1 MIQIK
6 PYMFTNCSCSC
17 GGDFSFS
24 ELIWQGL
31 HICEKLICTNCGKVR
46 INSLEVN
53 QSGIEPYIFYPDSE
67 LICDHQGNVV
77 PDNWFSKKLKCLAN
91 PVIRDVDLEIEII
104 NKFDGVLIL
113 NTLDYIYGHSFLYL
127 LNLQRIIKSE
137 KELGII
143 VIIQPMLRWLIPEK
157 NVAEIWTVDLGFRD
171 FNNFYPDLS
180 VKINSELARF
190 KKVMLSKAYVIP
202 TNENINIQAFT
213 GIKPYN
219 FLNEPSFPS
228 ITFIWRE
235 DPDRL
240 WIRNIYLLKGFK
252 KAGLGKLLIPFQY
265 LRVIYLFRLLRRTI
279 GTKFTYSVAGLGDFG
294 NFPSYIRDLRVKRFT
309 EDAEKMLCEIYSEST
324 LVIGIHGSGM
334 LLPSAHAGMTVSL
347 MPSKRWGNFAEDI
360 LFTEKDVRLASF
372 QRRIVPLNLSI
383 FDIRDIIADMVT
395 GRKPFIQKFIHTED
409 L

>member
-6 PYMFTNCSCSC
+6 PYMLTNCSCSC

-31 HICEKLICTNCGKVR
+31 HICEKLICTKCGKVR
-46 INSLEVN
+46 INSLEIN
-53 QSGIEPYIFYPDSE
+53 QSGIEPYIYYPDSE
-67 LICDHQGNVV
+67 LICDHEGNVV
-77 PDNWFSKKLKCLAN
+77 PDNWFSKKLRCLAN
-91 PVIRDVDLEIEII
+91 PVIRDVDLKIEII
-104 NKFDGVLIL
+104 NKFDRVLIL

-137 KELGII
+137 KKLGII

-252 KAGLGKLLIPFQY
+252 KAGLGKILIPFQY

-294 NFPSYIRDLRVKRFT
+294 SFPSYIRDLRIKKFT

-347 MPSKRWGNFAEDI
+347 MPSKRWGNYAEDI

-383 FDIRDIIADMVT
+383 FEIRDIIADMVT

>member
-31 HICEKLICTNCGKVR
+31 HTCEKLICTNCGKVR
-46 INSLEVN
+46 INSLEIN
-53 QSGIEPYIFYPDSE
+53 QSGIEPYIFYPGSE
-67 LICDHQGNVV
+67 LICDHEGNVV

-104 NKFDGVLIL
+104 NKFDSVLIL

-180 VKINSELARF
+180 AKINSELARF

-240 WIRNIYLLKGFK
+240 WIRNFYLLKGFK

-360 LFTEKDVRLASF
+360 LFTEKDIRLASF
-372 QRRIVPLNLSI
+372 QRRIVPLNLSV
-383 FDIRDIIADMVT
+383 FEIRDIIADMVR
-395 GRKPFIQKFIHTED
+395 GRKPFIQKFIHTEN

>member
-6 PYMFTNCSCSC
+6 PYIFTNCSCSC
-17 GGDFSFS
+17 GGDYSFS

-53 QSGIEPYIFYPDSE
+53 QSGIEPYIYYPDSE
-67 LICDHQGNVV
+67 LIYNQDGNVV
-77 PDNWFSKKLKCLAN
+77 PDNWFSKKLKCLGN
-91 PVIRDVDLEIEII
+91 PVIRDVDLGIEII
-104 NKFDGVLIL
+104 NKFDKVLIL

-127 LNLQRIIKSE
+127 LNLQRIIESE

-157 NVAEIWTVDLGFRD
+157 NIAEIWTVNLGFRD

-252 KAGLGKLLIPFQY
+252 KAGLGRLLIPFQY

-294 NFPSYIRDLRVKRFT
+294 KFPSYIRDLRVKRFT

-395 GRKPFIQKFIHTED
+395 GRKPFIRKFIHTED